1 MNPHVLHGKS
11 SNFYRKYVNTAKK
24 KKTFLFKDF
33 FSKCDQICSK
43 LRIWSYL
50 FKKSFIENSIFCA
63 V

>member
-1 MNPHVLHGKS
+1 MFCTENPQISTGNMSTLQ
-11 SNFYRKYVNTAKK
+11 KK

-33 FSKCDQICSK
+33 VSKCDQICSK